1 MEKDNLIVQEYEKAL
16 KNLKDRAL
24 GLIDNAIDKTIQFD
38 DKVEPFTIAFEG
50 DESYYGNGY
59 DNPQLQYGHVLS
71 VTKNDNG
78 YEAFVEFETD
88 DNYEDEKTDEDFDES
103 HTFVDFDCV
112 FNKPLLYLAIINQVN
127 CRVLNK

>member
-38 DKVEPFTIAFEG
+38 DKVDSTTITFEG
-50 DESYYGNGY
+50 DESYYGNEY
-59 DNPQLQYGHVLS
+59 DAPQLKYGHVLS
-71 VTKNDNG
+71 VTKSDYG

-88 DNYEDEKTDEDFDES
+88 DEEDEERDFDES

-127 CRVLNK
+127 CRVLWK

>member
-38 DKVEPFTIAFEG
+38 DNVEPITIAFEG
-50 DESYYGNGY
+50 KESYYGY
-59 DNPQLQYGHVLS
+59 DNPRLQYGHVLS
-71 VTKNDNG
+71 VTKNGNG

-88 DNYEDEKTDEDFDES
+88 DEEVDFDES
-103 HTFVDFDCV
+103 HTFVNFDCV
-112 FNKPLLYLAIINQVN
+112 FNKPLLYLAIISQVN
-127 CRVLNK
+127 CKVLEQ